1 MSRSNGIHHPVSPE
15 YDLAPGIVQ
24 GSLVSPGVGSFST
37 RVHREQQVAVI
48 AHEMRNSLAVMR
60 GATKLLQGVS
70 GTEALEGSRALIER
84 HTAHL
89 ARHIDDLLAENQ
101 GEPRGDALQAVRADL
116 RRHVRHAADAIMP
129 ECRRRAHRLLVAMP
143 VEPVW
148 AYADGERIEQAL
160 SNLLV
165 NAAKYSPDGGKIV
178 ITLEDHKGWAVIRV
192 TDSGIG
198 ISSSLLPRV
207 FDLYVRGEESIL
219 DGRHGIGLY
228 VVRDL
233 VARHGGSV
241 KASSPGPGQG
251 SEFTVTLPT
260 L

>member
-24 GSLVSPGVGSFST
+24 GSPDSPSLGTFST
-37 RVHREQQVAVI
+37 RAHREQQIAVI
-48 AHEMRNSLAVMR
+48 AHEMRNSLAVVR
-60 GATKLLQGVS
+60 GAAKILQGVS
-70 GTEALEGSRALIER
+70 GTEGLEGSRALIER
-84 HTAHL
+84 HAAHL
-89 ARHIDDLLAENQ
+89 ARHIDDLLAESL
-101 GEPRGDALQAVRADL
+101 GEARLDVLQPARADL

-143 VEPVW
+143 AEPVW
-148 AYADGERIEQAL
+148 VYADGERIEQAL

-178 ITLEDHKGWAVIRV
+178 ITLEDHRGWAAIRV
-192 TDSGIG
+192 SDSGIG

-207 FDLYVRGEESIL
+207 FDLYVQGEGSL
-219 DGRHGIGLY
+219 RDGRHGIGLS

-233 VARHGGSV
+233 VARHGGGV
-241 KASSPGPGQG
+241 EAASPGPGQG
-251 SEFTVTLPT
+251 SEFR
-260 L
+260 